1 MNLLLKLAWRNI
13 GRNIR
18 RSILTVLAVVF
29 ATFLT
34 VTFRGLA
41 IGTWEFNVR
50 NSVEMFSGYLQVQR
64 EGYQANPSLAKSLR
78 YPGSIRSILLQEP
91 NITAFAPRI
100 VADGLVSFR
109 NHSNGA
115 MILGIEPSSE
125 NSVSR
130 FQKRVVAGRFFS
142 EGSPDEV
149 VIGSTLLEN
158 LQAAVG
164 DTLVILAQGFDGVL
178 GNLLFRITG
187 AIRMGVSEFDA
198 ATVLMDLSAAQELLA
213 MDERVSIV
221 AIGVKELDG
230 LEEIR
235 DRLAGGISREGL
247 TGASVLTWEEVMPDL
262 SQAMAFDET
271 GDWIFLVILII
282 IVTFGILNT
291 VLMSVTERFREFG
304 VTLAVGMQTGRLVLL
319 VILES
324 LFLTLLGIAVG
335 AALGQILNTY
345 LAHNPIMF
353 TGDYQAMYEQYGFLP
368 QLVSSN
374 AIRIVATVAL
384 VILGVSM
391 LAILYPVYRVAKL
404 EPLKGI
410 RHT

>member
-1 MNLLLKLAWRNI
+1 MKLLLKLAWRNI

-34 VTFRGLA
+34 VAFRGLA

-64 EGYQANPSLAKSLR
+64 DGYQANPSLAKSLR
-78 YPGSIRSILLQEP
+78 YPGSIRPILLQEP
-91 NITAFAPRI
+91 KVTAFAPRI

-109 NHSNGA
+109 DHSNGA

-125 NSVSR
+125 HSVSR
-130 FQKRVVAGRFFS
+130 FQKRVVEGRFFS
-142 EGSPDEV
+142 PGSPDEV
-149 VIGSTLLEN
+149 VIGSTLLGN

-178 GNLLFRITG
+178 GNLLFRVTG
-187 AIRMGVSEFDA
+187 AIRMGVSEFDG

-213 MDERVSIV
+213 MNERVSIV
-221 AIGVKELDG
+221 ALAVKDLDG

-235 DRLAGGISREGL
+235 DRLAAGFNEEGL

-304 VTLAVGMQTGRLVLL
+304 VTLAVGMQSGRLVIL
-319 VILES
+319 VVLES
-324 LFLTLLGIAVG
+324 LFLTLIGIALG
-335 AALGQILNTY
+335 ATLGQILNTY
-345 LAHNPIMF
+345 IANNPIMF

-374 AIRIVATVAL
+374 AFEIVATVAL
-384 VILGVSM
+384 VILGVSL
-391 LAILYPVYRVAKL
+391 LAILYPIYRVARL